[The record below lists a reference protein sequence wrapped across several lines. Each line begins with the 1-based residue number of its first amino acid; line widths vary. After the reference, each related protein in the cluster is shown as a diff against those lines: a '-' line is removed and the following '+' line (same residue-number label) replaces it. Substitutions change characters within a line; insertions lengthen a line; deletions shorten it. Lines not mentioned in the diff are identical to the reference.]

1 MVRINRVHTGVGD
14 GGETFLLDGSKVG
27 KESLRVGL
35 YGTIDELNS
44 QIGVVRMEFGR
55 MPGVTRFHRPGE
67 ADDALMRVQQEL
79 FDLGGECACSP
90 GKLPEQMVLVGM
102 AQCDRLINEMDQW
115 IEDLSPLESFILP
128 SGTAP
133 VAFLH
138 IARTVARRA
147 EREACRLRE
156 IEGDGSVR
164 DEVICYLNRVS
175 DWLFVLARWIAK
187 NTGEEESLWTPLG
200 KRVGESRDPAV

>member
-1 MVRINRVHTGVGD
+1 MVRITRVHTGTGD
-14 GGETFLLDGSKVG
+14 GGETSLLDGKKVG
-27 KESLRVGL
+27 KESPRVEL

-67 ADDALMRVQQEL
+67 ADEALYRVQQEL

-102 AQCDRLINEMDQW
+102 DECDRLVEEMDDW
-115 IEDLSPLESFILP
+115 IKELEPLKSFILP
-128 SGTAP
+128 MGSAP

-138 IARTVARRA
+138 VARTVARRA
-147 EREACRLRE
+147 EREACNLRS

-164 DEVICYLNRVS
+164 DEVICYLNRIS
-175 DWLFVLARWIAK
+175 DWLFVMGRWIAK
-187 NTGEEESLWTPLG
+187 NTGEEEVLWTPLG
-200 KRVGESRDPAV
+200 KRNTES